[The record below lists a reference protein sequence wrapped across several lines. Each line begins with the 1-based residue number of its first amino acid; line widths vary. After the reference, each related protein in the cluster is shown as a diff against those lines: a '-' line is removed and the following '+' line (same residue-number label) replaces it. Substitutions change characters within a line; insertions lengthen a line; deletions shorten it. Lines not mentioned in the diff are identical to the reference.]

1 MIPEDPLPDSTAA
14 TTAAYPLPLAM
25 DDSPENDVPVSEND
39 LPTYDPEAEGAG
51 EENGHGED
59 PAISWDPTA
68 LTASMDE
75 LRDEMTA
82 SAAEWRRGSR
92 RQMEAMKEFGTLLQS
107 LGAMVG
113 DLHQK
118 SRQEAAPAAPAAA
131 GLPDEWLH
139 ILIDLHDR
147 VARTA
152 GALTTPPAGT
162 ASFWPAARA
171 SLNSWSQA
179 WNSQTEA
186 AGMLLSHVQA
196 LLRRAGLQP
205 VPAVGQPFDPVTMQ
219 AVEVASD
226 ARVPD
231 HQVIAEILPGW
242 TSAAT
247 GRLLRP
253 AQVRVS
259 RRPASAAVTAKA

>member
-1 MIPEDPLPDSTAA
+1 MISEDSLPDPTPA
-14 TTAAYPLPLAM
+14 TTAAAYPLPLAM

-39 LPTYDPEAEGAG
+39 LPTYDPEAEGAEDGSGDGG
-51 EENGHGED
+51 E
-59 PAISWDPTA
+59 PADSWNPA
-68 LTASMDE
+68 VLTASIDE

-82 SAAEWRRGSR
+82 STAEWRRGSR

-107 LGAMVG
+107 MGAMVG

-118 SRQEAAPAAPAAA
+118 SRQETAPAAA

-171 SLNSWSQA
+171 SLNAWSQA

-186 AGMLLSHVQA
+186 TGMLLGHVQA

-242 TSAAT
+242 TSAAA

-259 RRPASAAVTAKA
+259 RRPASAVKA